1 MYFFAVCDNR
11 ISLEPYIIPNSS
23 CSGSG
28 LDVRTK
34 IVSTNGSCLRET
46 CTVITTIML
55 DRSNNWLDNTFGSIY
70 LTCTEDGW
78 FPPKPKVQQCHKGK
92 ITFTLYFIASFFTT
106 CIEHLM
112 KIFFQIIEQ

>member
-1 MYFFAVCDNR
+1 MNTA
-11 ISLEPYIIPNSS
+11 
-23 CSGSG
+23 
-28 LDVRTK
+28 
-34 IVSTNGSCLRET
+34 
-46 CTVITTIML
+46 IML
-55 DRSNNWLDNTFGSIY
+55 DRFNNWLDSTFGSIY
-70 LTCTEDGW
+70 LTCTEYGY